1 MSQSNEL
8 QQRVNQL
15 EQLLADTRQGLEPQ
29 RQTRARIA
37 KALVA
42 VLAVGSLVAGVQEAR
57 AWGGCNQ
64 FLSSYGL
71 TTFCAGDPALATDIN
86 GNFQVLAKDLEAK
99 VGTVTDPNV
108 TVKSN
113 LAVTGTTTV
122 TGKLTANGGLTV
134 VGAETISS
142 TLGVTGATT
151 VGDLTVNGKLNGQTL
166 RLFGG
171 MYSTVTVVGPFPGP
185 YCGTGSSWNSVAQT
199 NPLTSAASCPA
210 GYTTTE
216 VFTAQVCRTNFGSYD
231 HKIYYCWK

>member
-1 MSQSNEL
+1 MRQEEL
-8 QQRVNQL
+8 EARLVL
-15 EQLLADTRQGLEPQ
+15 IERQLLGERQA
-29 RQTRARIA
+29 RQARKLRDGRIA
-37 KALVA
+37 K
-42 VLAVGSLVAGVQEAR
+42 VLAIVVAVGSLVAGVQEAR
-57 AWGGCNQ
+57 AWGGCTQ

-71 TTFCAGDPALATDIN
+71 KTFCAGDPALATDIN